1 MIISRAPYRISF
13 FGGGTDYHTYY
24 REFGGKVIST
34 TIDKYCYIQLR
45 ERPPFFEK
53 KNRIVWS
60 KIEMVDNLENVE
72 HPVVNAILREN
83 AVDKIELTHLGDLP
97 ARSGLGSSSS
107 FTCALTQ
114 AVYVLKKKFHDK
126 KILANET
133 IRIERDI
140 LNENV
145 GQQDQVAVSFG
156 GFNKI
161 EFHTDDTFDVIKLPV
176 VDKKLKALE
185 KNILLFFTGVSRNAT
200 DIAKEQIKEMKKAS
214 KIRALDNM
222 KDMVEEAEKIL
233 CFDKSYNINDFGK
246 LLNESWM
253 LKKSLSKSISNSKI
267 DEIYDIGIKSG
278 ALGGKILGAGGG
290 GFIIFYAS
298 KEYHNKI
305 IDSLDSLVHVP
316 FKFENEGAN
325 ILYST

>member
-34 TIDKYCYIQLR
+34 SIDKYCYIQLR

-60 KIEMVDNLENVE
+60 KIEMVDNVENLE

-83 AVDKIELTHLGDLP
+83 EIDNIELLHLGDLP

-114 AVYVLKKKFHDK
+114 AAYVLKKKFYDK

-161 EFHTDDTFDVIKLPV
+161 EFHTDDSFDVIKLPV
-176 VDKKLKALE
+176 IDKKLKALE

-200 DIAKEQIKEMKKAS
+200 DIAKEQIKEMKKTS
-214 KIRALDNM
+214 NIRSLDNM

-233 CFDKSYNINDFGK
+233 CFEKSNNINDFGK
-246 LLNESWM
+246 LLNESWT

-267 DEIYDIGIKSG
+267 DDIYDIGIKSG

-290 GFIIFYAS
+290 GFIIFYAPN
-298 KEYHNKI
+298 EYHNKI
-305 IDSLDSLVHVP
+305 IESLDQLVNVP